1 MRCWLSLRDT
11 KCIAL
16 TLMGNMLF
24 MRKTGLLRIL
34 GIILCLLLPPMAL
47 ASEPVLLTADQPRL
61 NIYPHL
67 TFYVDPSSQLNIS
80 QLLATPTSVSWTT
93 SNNKTPNFGYSES
106 THWFKL
112 AISNP
117 TKHSIERLFEVG
129 YPLLDHVSLYIV
141 SAKGDITTI
150 ETGDMKPFSQ
160 RSFNHRN
167 FVFPLLFPS
176 NDITTLYLKVNTTTS
191 VQVPLTLWQERFFME
206 ENLEESMIQG
216 AYFGIM
222 LVMAIYNLFIFFTV
236 RDKSYLFYV
245 LYVLSFGFVQGSLNG
260 FCFQY
265 FWPDLIA
272 WNDKTIAFFTPFST
286 ASVLAFS
293 LAFLGLKRT
302 KSEYVLKSLFVAA
315 CFTCIAVFFVSYT
328 IMIKVVIVLALTGMI
343 SVFIT
348 AILQLKDGN
357 AAARYFI
364 LAWIAL
370 IVSIVSY
377 GLNKLGIL
385 PRNFITENMLQ
396 IGSIIEIILLS
407 FALADRVNLE
417 RRAKI
422 EAQKLAME
430 ISVIAKNERLVS
442 EQIVHDSHKSEMA
455 AHQESVEAKIESKAK
470 SQFLATMSHE
480 IRTPMNGVIGITE
493 LLQHTSLDSQQ
504 RGFLDIIKNSGQ
516 SLLTIINDILD
527 YSKIV
532 AGEMTLEKIDIDLE
546 VMVNECSEL
555 FSLMA
560 EEKQIKVGAIIEPGT
575 PLKIHA
581 DPVRL
586 RQIITNLM
594 GNAIKFTE
602 TGYVLLK
609 VKQISSSLKETCLR
623 FEISDTGIGIDPSMQ
638 KHLFNEFKQ
647 ADSSTTRK
655 FGGTGLGLSI
665 CKRLVMLMNGDI
677 GLESQL
683 GNGACFWFNINFPV
697 HEKPQRLRAIDN
709 DHTLQGKNVLLIS
722 EDPLFRFLTDNVYD
736 RWDITFSTI
745 TSFNALANRK
755 EELKQT
761 QFDAIFWD
769 EKIFFDH
776 RYAEMRE
783 IADEFDTE
791 KTIFCLMTG
800 LNCKWQAN
808 ELTAVRMST
817 TMRYPTTAA
826 DIKNQL
832 TDMFLNVDTSEKSTI
847 SSQHENF
854 STTQVLVAEDNP
866 VNQIVIKGMLE
877 KFSIY
882 PDFADNG
889 LEAVK
894 KFTTNKYD
902 IIFMD
907 CEMPEMDGLEA
918 TLRIRQWEDKHK
930 KTATPIVALTAHA
943 LKEHRDKAIH
953 VGMDYFMVKPV
964 SLDNVQHL
972 LTEILNKHYSETA

>member
-1 MRCWLSLRDT
+1 
-11 KCIAL
+11 
-16 TLMGNMLF
+16 
-24 MRKTGLLRIL
+24 MRKIGLLRIL
-34 GIILCLLLPPMAL
+34 GILLCLLLPLLLSPMAH
-47 ASEPVLLTADQPRL
+47 ANEFALLNDDQPRL
-61 NIYPHL
+61 DIYPHL
-67 TFYVDPSSQLNIS
+67 SVYVDESQQLNIQQIIS
-80 QLLATPTSVSWTT
+80 TPTSIPWVKSG
-93 SNNKTPNFGYSES
+93 NKTPNFGYSKS

-112 AISNP
+112 ALSNP
-117 TKHSIERLFEVG
+117 LNQSIERLFEVG

-141 SAKGDITTI
+141 SANGDLTTI

-160 RSFNHRN
+160 RGFNHRN

-176 NDITTLYLKVNTTTS
+176 NEITTLYLKVNTTTS

-206 ENLEESMIQG
+206 ENLEESMKQG

-265 FWPDLIA
+265 FWPDLIS
-272 WNDKTIAFFTPFST
+272 WNDKSIAFFTPFST
-286 ASVLAFS
+286 ASVIAFS

-302 KSEYVLKSLFVAA
+302 KSEYLLKSLFAMACAA
-315 CFTCIAVFFVSYT
+315 CIAVFFVPYS
-328 IMIKVVIVLALTGMI
+328 IMIKVDIILALIGMTSI
-343 SVFIT
+343 FVIALIQWKS
-348 AILQLKDGN
+348 GN
-357 AAARYFI
+357 SAARYFTM
-364 LAWIAL
+364 AWIVL
-370 IVSIVSY
+370 IASILSY
-377 GLNKLGIL
+377 GLNKLGIV
-385 PRNFITENMLQ
+385 PRNFVTENMLQ
-396 IGSIIEIILLS
+396 IGSILEVILLS

-430 ISVIAKNERLVS
+430 ISKIAINERRLS
-442 EQIVHDSHKSEMA
+442 DKIVHDSHESEIA
-455 AHQESVEAKIESKAK
+455 AQQESIEAKIESKAK

-480 IRTPMNGVIGITE
+480 IRTPMNGVLGITE
-493 LLQHTSLDSQQ
+493 LLQHTSLDAQQ
-504 RGFLDIIKNSGQ
+504 RDFLDIIKNSGQ

-560 EEKQIKVGAIIEPGT
+560 EKKQIKVGAIIDPGT

-609 VKQISSSLKETCLR
+609 VKQISSSLEDTCLR
-623 FEISDTGIGIDPSMQ
+623 FEISDTGIGIDPIVQ
-638 KHLFNEFKQ
+638 EKLFSEFKQ
-647 ADSSTTRK
+647 ADSSTTRRY
-655 FGGTGLGLSI
+655 GGTGLGLSI
-665 CKRLVMLMNGDI
+665 CKRLVMLMDGEI

-683 GNGACFWFNINFPV
+683 GNGACFWFNIHFPV
-697 HEKPQRLRAIDN
+697 HEKPQRLSAIDN
-709 DHTLQGKNVLLIS
+709 DHRLQGKKILLIS
-722 EDPLFRFLTDNVYD
+722 EDPLFCFLTDNAYV
-736 RWDITFSTI
+736 RWDINFRNI
-745 TSFNALANRK
+745 TSFDALVNHK
-755 EELKQT
+755 EELKQV

-769 EKIFFDH
+769 EKLFFDH
-776 RYAEMRE
+776 RYAETRE
-783 IADEFDTE
+783 IADEFTIQ
-791 KTIFCLMTG
+791 KTTFCLMTG

-808 ELTAVRMST
+808 ELAAIRMGT
-817 TMRYPTTAA
+817 TMRYPTTAG
-826 DIKNQL
+826 DIRNQL
-832 TDMFLNVDTSEKSTI
+832 SDMFLNIDTTEKSTVI
-847 SSQHENF
+847 CKHENF
-854 STTQVLVAEDNP
+854 STARVLVAEDNP

-894 KFTTNKYD
+894 KFTANKYN
-902 IIFMD
+902 IVFMD

-918 TLRIRQWEDKHK
+918 TLRIRQWEAKHK
-930 KTATPIVALTAHA
+930 TPHVPIVALTAHA
-943 LKEHRDKAIH
+943 LKEYRDKAIH

-972 LTEILNKHYSETA
+972 LIEILNTHYSETA

>member
-1 MRCWLSLRDT
+1 MAHANEF
-11 KCIAL
+11 AL
-16 TLMGNMLF
+16 LND
-24 MRKTGLLRIL
+24 
-34 GIILCLLLPPMAL
+34 
-47 ASEPVLLTADQPRL
+47 DQPRL
-61 NIYPHL
+61 DVYPHL
-67 TFYVDPSSQLNIS
+67 SFYVDESRQLNIQHVVS
-80 QLLATPTSVSWTT
+80 TPGSIPWIKSD
-93 SNNKTPNFGYSES
+93 NKTPNFGYSES

-112 AISNP
+112 TISNP
-117 TKHSIERLFEVG
+117 LNHSIERLFEVG

-141 SAKGDITTI
+141 SANGGITTI

-160 RSFNHRN
+160 RVFNHRN
-167 FVFPLLFPS
+167 FIFPLLFPS
-176 NDITTLYLKVNTTTS
+176 NETTTLYLKVNTTTS
-191 VQVPLTLWQERFFME
+191 VQVPLSLWQERFFME
-206 ENLEESMIQG
+206 ENLEESMKQG

-245 LYVLSFGFVQGSLNG
+245 LYVLSFSLVQGSLNG

-293 LAFLGLKRT
+293 LAFLGLRPT
-302 KSEYVLKSLFVAA
+302 KSQYLLKSLFAISCA
-315 CFTCIAVFFVSYT
+315 GCIAVFFVPYS
-328 IMIKVVIVLALTGMI
+328 IMIKVDIILALVGMS
-343 SVFIT
+343 SVFTI
-348 AILQLKDGN
+348 AIMEWKSGN
-357 AAARYFI
+357 SAARYFT
-364 LAWIAL
+364 LAWIVL
-370 IVSIVSY
+370 MGSILSY

-385 PRNFITENMLQ
+385 PRNFVTENMLQ
-396 IGSIIEIILLS
+396 IGSVLEVILLS

-422 EAQKLAME
+422 EARKLAME
-430 ISVIAKNERLVS
+430 ISKIAINERIVS
-442 EQIVHDSHKSEMA
+442 DKIVHDSHESEMA
-455 AHQESVEAKIESKAK
+455 AQQESIEAKIESKAK

-480 IRTPMNGVIGITE
+480 IRTPMNGVLGITE

-532 AGEMTLEKIDIDLE
+532 AGEMALEKIDIDLE
-546 VMVNECSEL
+546 IMVNECSEL

-560 EEKQIKVGAIIEPGT
+560 EKKQIKVGAIIEPGT

-623 FEISDTGIGIDPSMQ
+623 FEISDTGIGIAPSVQ
-638 KHLFNEFKQ
+638 EHLFSEFRQ
-647 ADSSTTRK
+647 ADISTTRK

-665 CKRLVMLMNGDI
+665 CKRLVMLMDGDI
-677 GLESQL
+677 GLESKL
-683 GNGACFWFNINFPV
+683 GNGACFWFNIHFPV
-697 HEKPQRLRAIDN
+697 HEKPQRLNVVDN
-709 DHTLQGKNVLLIS
+709 DHRLQGKKILLIS
-722 EDPLFRFLTDNVYD
+722 EDPLFCFLTENVYD
-736 RWDITFSTI
+736 RWDIAFSNI
-745 TSFNALANRK
+745 TSFDALVNRK
-755 EELKQT
+755 KELNHVK
-761 QFDAIFWD
+761 FDAIFWD
-769 EKIFFDH
+769 EQLFFDH

-783 IADEFDTE
+783 IADEFDM
-791 KTIFCLMTG
+791 KNTIFCLMTG
-800 LNCKWQAN
+800 LNCKWQTN
-808 ELTAVRMST
+808 ELAAIRMDT

-826 DIKNQL
+826 DIKHQL
-832 TDMFLNVDTSEKSTI
+832 TDMFLNIDITEKSTI
-847 SSQHENF
+847 DCKHENF
-854 STTQVLVAEDNP
+854 STARVLVAEDNP

-894 KFTTNKYD
+894 KFSTNHYN
-902 IIFMD
+902 IVFMD

-918 TLRIRQWEDKHK
+918 TLRIRQWESKHNK
-930 KTATPIVALTAHA
+930 NPVPIVALTAHA
-943 LKEHRDKAIH
+943 LKEYRDKAIH

-964 SLDNVQHL
+964 SLDNVNHL